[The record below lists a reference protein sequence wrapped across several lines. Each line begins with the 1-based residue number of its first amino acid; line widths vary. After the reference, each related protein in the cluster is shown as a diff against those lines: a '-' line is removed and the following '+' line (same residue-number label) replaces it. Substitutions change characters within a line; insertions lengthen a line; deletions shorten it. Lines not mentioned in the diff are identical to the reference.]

1 MYVITTA
8 LVKCYFPATE
18 SIIEPMSQY
27 QKHIRNATFYWINL
41 AAICGSLL
49 LLLLSGAVQAKSE
62 IAPQPVLFYQTT
74 PTQQGD
80 SNVHPLL
87 ILPVESTAIILQTH
101 IATFQLNYENDVL
114 NLKVDALYRLK
125 NPDHAPIVVVLK
137 ITPSISITQT
147 LLPESVGLLAADQPL
162 ALSPAGALGYTTQ
175 VQIAGD
181 GTVELHLSYAVNL
194 DQVVLPTIVYP
205 VNLLE
210 QWPVDRQNGISLRID
225 ILPAPAISPDSWLPP
240 APPEW
245 AYTQPADGA
254 LSGIK
259 WLYDARFPDQPIL
272 FQIIH
277 PARWQEL
284 QAAQQAATPGAPLSN
299 FMHLGDLY
307 RQLYTA
313 SPVTSDTMTKE
324 RFYAQ
329 ALAAYTAGL
338 ERGDA
343 TGVAQDQAAL
353 HAGLALL
360 YRQRASDASP
370 ASQGEYASLMSQE
383 ANLALQGLPA
393 ADPQRQ
399 ALLQWQ
405 SEGLKAQLEAAR
417 SRRNWGEALGIVDE
431 LAKLPPEI
439 GAAMGLTETRH
450 TLTVQQALQFL
461 EQDNHA
467 AAVALAGA
475 EISDPA
481 LLPPIAARTLFA
493 SWQVTTTMTPEA
505 TRLDVVGLPLA
516 DRQVQAQAAL
526 QGLINLWKSNET
538 SGSVNTFELES
549 SATASGPLHLV
560 ITLPA
565 TASGAALAHAVPQS
579 SDWALLRVLLAQ
591 IEPHIERESQLL
603 RQRISMTQPLDLRT
617 AGDQWAAMAATLERE
632 ATQLE
637 AQSAAI
643 DPADAKNAESALRL
657 RIQSANYR
665 TGAQEWHNLMRNSWV
680 AATLTAPIGLQTVSR
695 SWMATT
701 SAPAQQLS
709 LQAEALGVGRFV
721 VVLVVVLFGILL
733 LAGTLWWLL

>member
-8 LVKCYFPATE
+8 LVKCYFLATE

-49 LLLLSGAVQAKSE
+49 LLLLSGAVQAKSA

-74 PTQQGD
+74 PTQPGD
-80 SNVHPLL
+80 GNVHHLL

-125 NPDHAPIVVVLK
+125 NPDHTPIIMMLK
-137 ITPSISITQT
+137 ITAGTPITQT
-147 LLPESVGLLAADQPL
+147 LLPEAVGLLAADQPL

-181 GTVELHLSYAVNL
+181 SAVELHLNYAVNL

-225 ILPAPAISPDSWLPP
+225 ILPAPAISPASWLPP
-240 APPEW
+240 APTEW
-245 AYTQPADGA
+245 AYTQPADGE

-259 WLYDARFPDQPIL
+259 WLYDARFPDQPIQ
-272 FQIIH
+272 FQFIH

-284 QAAQQAATPGAPLSN
+284 QAAQQAATPGAPVAN

-338 ERGDA
+338 ESAGA
-343 TGVAQDQAAL
+343 AQDQAAL

-360 YRQRASDASP
+360 YRQRAMDVRAD
-370 ASQGEYASLMSQE
+370 SQGEYASLMSQE

-405 SEGLKAQLEAAR
+405 SEGLTAQLEAAR

-467 AAVALAGA
+467 AAVALAGV

-481 LLPPIAARTLFA
+481 LLPPIASRTLFA

-505 TRLDVVGLPLA
+505 TRLDVMGLPLA
-516 DRQVQAQAAL
+516 DRQVQAQTAL

-538 SGSVNTFELES
+538 SGSANTFELES
-549 SATASGPLHLV
+549 NAAASGPLHLV

-591 IEPHIERESQLL
+591 LEPHIERESQLL

-701 SAPAQQLS
+701 STPAQQLS